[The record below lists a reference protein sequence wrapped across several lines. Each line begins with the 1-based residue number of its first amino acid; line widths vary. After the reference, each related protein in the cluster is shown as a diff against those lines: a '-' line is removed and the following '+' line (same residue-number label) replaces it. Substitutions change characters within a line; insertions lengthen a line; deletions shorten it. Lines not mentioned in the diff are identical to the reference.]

1 MLLVHI
7 QRSRKKGLSRRDTQS
22 HLFESLKDNPFGFGI
37 LKSIRNDNGK
47 TFCPILKLVTNGTIG
62 STAMD

>member
-1 MLLVHI
+1 M
-7 QRSRKKGLSRRDTQS
+7 SRRDTQS